1 MKKYPTIKYLSLV
14 AGLALAC
21 FAGGRLSMLMALIE
35 KDTMV
40 STTPLWLP
48 MGIGMGA
55 LLVFGHACWPG
66 IWLGQLIVSLT
77 TGIPFLVAASISTSS
92 VASMLVS
99 VYFLRKYAA
108 FPKPLDSV
116 KHTLWFVLIGI
127 LFCTLLSATLGVF
140 FLALENIITWD
151 QYGPVWWVFWIG
163 DAMGILLV
171 TPLLLAWGLNSRK
184 TGFLSHRL
192 ETGILIALILAAM
205 VTIHSQIFP
214 GYISDILYYG
224 IFLFIIWS
232 SLRFQEQGS
241 SVTVVFLAGF
251 ITYHTAGGL
260 GPFARET
267 VSASV
272 LSLNGYLAVL
282 SAGAMF
288 LSAVISEKNQ
298 SLARVLSSES
308 KLHEAQRIAGMGS
321 FSWNVDTGQ
330 VIWSDALFELLGYD
344 KSYTP
349 DIETVNTQIHHP
361 EDADRV
367 NQWLTESIASGKG
380 ELTPLE
386 YRIRHRDGR
395 ELFVRTTGKMT
406 YHSDKPLEVFATVQ
420 DITARRK
427 TENELRMR
435 NQFIETILENLP
447 IGLAVNY
454 FDEGRAVYMNKK
466 FEDIYGWPSEEL
478 ENIDCFFDKVYPE
491 PEYRRKIQTQIIRDI
506 ESGDPERMQWSGIEI
521 TTKTG
526 LKKNVSAKNI
536 PIVDQNLMISTVQD
550 TTTQKKLERELIDS
564 REKLRQLAV
573 YLQKLREKDR
583 ISIAREIH
591 DDIGQTLSA
600 LKMDLGWLEKRILP
614 DQQAL
619 TTKIT
624 QMKQLILQSVQSVKR
639 LCSELRPGIL
649 DDLGLIPALKW
660 HVGQFEERTGIHC
673 HLAVA
678 HEEPVLDKD
687 LSTAIYRITQE
698 SLTNALRHAQ
708 AKNIRISLAM
718 NAESIVLTIL
728 DDGIGIDMDAVDGNR
743 SFGITGM
750 RERVISHDGQFD
762 IHRHPVQ
769 GTVITAAFPVKP
781 IPDAGSGEDMR

>member
-1 MKKYPTIKYLSLV
+1 
-14 AGLALAC
+14 
-21 FAGGRLSMLMALIE
+21 MLMALIE
-35 KDTMV
+35 KETMV

-55 LLVFGHACWPG
+55 LLVFGYACWPG
-66 IWLGQLIVSLT
+66 IWLGQLVVSLT
-77 TGIPFLVAASISTSS
+77 TGIPFLAAVSISTSS
-92 VASMLVS
+92 VAALLVS
-99 VYFLRKYAA
+99 VYILRRVAA
-108 FPKPLDSV
+108 FPNTLSTV
-116 KHTLWFVLIGI
+116 KHVIWFFLIGI
-127 LFCTLLSATLGVF
+127 LLCTLLSATLGVF
-140 FLALENIITWD
+140 FLALENIIPWH

-171 TPLLLAWGLNSRK
+171 TPLLLAWGLTPPK
-184 TGFLSHRL
+184 TAFLKNQV

-205 VTIHSQIFP
+205 VTIHIQIFP
-214 GYISDILYYG
+214 GYISDTLYYG

-241 SVTVVFLAGF
+241 SVAVVLLAGF
-251 ITYHTAGGL
+251 ITYHTASGL

-272 LSLNGYLAVL
+272 LSLNGYLAVM
-282 SAGAMF
+282 SSGAIF
-288 LSAVISEKNQ
+288 LSAVISEKNL
-298 SLARVLSSES
+298 SLARSLSSES

-321 FSWNVDTGQ
+321 FSWNVDTGE

-349 DIETVNTQIHHP
+349 DFETIKTEIHHP

-367 NQWLTESIASGKG
+367 NQWLTESIASGNE
-380 ELTPLE
+380 ELPPLE

-406 YHSDKPLEVFATVQ
+406 CHPDKPPDVFATVQ
-420 DITARRK
+420 DMTARRK
-427 TENELRMR
+427 TENELRMK
-435 NQFIETILENLP
+435 NLFIETILDNLP

-454 FDEGRAVYMNKK
+454 FDGGRAVYMNKK

-478 ENIDCFFDKVYPE
+478 ANIDRFFEKVYPD
-491 PEYRRKIQTQIIRDI
+491 PEYRRKIQSQIISDI

-526 LKKNVSAKNI
+526 RKKIVSAKNI

-550 TTTQKKLERELIDS
+550 ITPQKKLERELIDS

-573 YLQKLREKDR
+573 YLQKLREEDR

-591 DDIGQTLSA
+591 DDVGQTLSA

-614 DQQAL
+614 DQQGLAS
-619 TTKIT
+619 KIT
-624 QMKQLILQSVQSVKR
+624 GMKQLILQSVQSVKR

-660 HVGQFEERTGIHC
+660 YVDQFEERTGIHC
-673 HLAVA
+673 HLAFE
-678 HEEPVLDKD
+678 HEEPDLGKD

-698 SLTNALRHAQ
+698 SLTNVLRHAQ
-708 AKNIRISLAM
+708 AKNIRISLAIDS
-718 NAESIVLTIL
+718 ESIVLTIN
-728 DDGIGIDMDAVDGNR
+728 DDGIGIDMAAVDGNQ
-743 SFGITGM
+743 SFGIIGM
-750 RERVISHDGQFD
+750 RERVLSHDGQFD
-762 IHRHPVQ
+762 VHRHRDH
-769 GTVITAAFPVKP
+769 GTVITAVFPVKA
-781 IPDAGSGEDMR
+781 IPDTGSGEKGR